1 MGIYDYVWSDTGWI
15 SADAVAKPPRGA
27 EIAAHLTPS
36 PPILSNA
43 VAKPPR
49 GDEIA
54 AHVPPD
60 PPVLSNAVAY
70 PPHGAGAD
78 GKYATNFA
86 VSDELRAIF
95 EAFFDKI
102 GALFDEHL
110 AQLKADF
117 ANCAQNDA
125 ERAQLDAERAK
136 LVAKRA
142 GSSATTFTGQL
153 AVAGHSGISPEG
165 GGGCC
170 VWLW

>member
-27 EIAAHLTPS
+27 
-36 PPILSNA
+36 
-43 VAKPPR
+43 
-49 GDEIA
+49 EIA

-86 VSDELRAIF
+86 VSEEM
-95 EAFFDKI
+95 EAFCAKI
-102 GALFDEHL
+102 EKLFDEKL
-110 AQLKADF
+110 AQLALRLQYF

>member
-1 MGIYDYVWSDTGWI
+1 MTIYDYVWSNNRWI
-15 SADAVAKPPRGA
+15 SADAVAKPLRGA
-27 EIAAHLTPS
+27 EIAAHLTPG

-54 AHVPPD
+54 ANVPPD
-60 PPVLSNAVAY
+60 HSGMSFNEYLACLKYGDGVN
-70 PPHGAGAD
+70 
-78 GKYATNFA
+78 GKYA
-86 VSDELRAIF
+86 
-95 EAFFDKI
+95 
-102 GALFDEHL
+102 
-110 AQLKADF
+110 ADF
-117 ANCAQNDA
+117 NFPAFQIAIRKTIATQKARQAKLDA
-125 ERAQLDAERAK
+125 ERAQLDAQWAK
-136 LVAKRA
+136 LVAESA